1 MTLMV
6 LTGKKETNMDF
17 IKVSCITGN
26 DYQAYELSHQRELP
40 KGSNLYEC
48 GQEFCN
54 GSLGRTF
61 TLYKKY
67 MKKGNKMYVIFSKY
81 F

>member
-1 MTLMV
+1 MILME

-17 IKVSCITGN
+17 IKVNCITGN
-26 DYQAYELSHQRELP
+26 EYQAYELSHQRELP

-48 GQEFCN
+48 GQEFN
-54 GSLGRTF
+54 NRELGRTF
-61 TLYKKY
+61 TIYKKY
-67 MKKGNKMYVIFSKY
+67 MKKGSKMYIIFSKY